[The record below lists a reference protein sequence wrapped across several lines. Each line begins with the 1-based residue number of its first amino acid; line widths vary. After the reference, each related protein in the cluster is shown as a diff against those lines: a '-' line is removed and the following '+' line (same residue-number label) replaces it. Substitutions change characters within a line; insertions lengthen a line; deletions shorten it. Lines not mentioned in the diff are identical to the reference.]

1 MNNGP
6 DDGGQP
12 FAIAQAR
19 EGGSHLPL
27 LVMEGVQAGYG
38 DFQALFNITLHVDVG
53 EIVTLVGANGA
64 GKTTTLRVISGLVRP
79 TNGTIHFDGH
89 NTARLPAHEIVERGI
104 SHVPEGR
111 QLFPHMS
118 VEENLALGAYVARA
132 RQRGIK
138 GLMEEQFTLFPR
150 LKERRKQLA
159 GTLSGGEQQMVAI
172 ARGLMALP
180 KLLMLD
186 EPSLGLAPKVVEE
199 VFAKVQEIGKRGLTV
214 LIVEQNVV
222 DALSISNRG
231 YVVENGAVD
240 LGVGTSAKEL
250 LRNERLRSAYLGL

>member
-1 MNNGP
+1 MSSLLAV
-6 DDGGQP
+6 DD
-12 FAIAQAR
+12 
-19 EGGSHLPL
+19 
-27 LVMEGVQAGYG
+27 VQAGYG
-38 DFQALFNITLHVDVG
+38 DFKALFNITLHVDAG
-53 EIVTLVGANGA
+53 EIVTLLGANGA
-64 GKTTTLRVISGLVRP
+64 GKTTTLRVISGLVQP
-79 TNGTIHFDGH
+79 TKGTVRFDGRIIS
-89 NTARLPAHEIVERGI
+89 TLPPHEIVELGI

-118 VEENLALGAYVARA
+118 VEENLALGAYIARA

-138 GLMEEQFTLFPR
+138 ESMEEQFALFPR

-172 ARGLMALP
+172 ARGLMTQP

-186 EPSLGLAPKVVEE
+186 EPSLGLGPKIVEE
-199 VFAKVQEIGKRGLTV
+199 VFAKVQEIGSRGLTV

-231 YVVENGAVD
+231 YVIENGAVD
-240 LGVGTSAKEL
+240 PGLGTAAKEL

>member
-1 MNNGP
+1 
-6 DDGGQP
+6 
-12 FAIAQAR
+12 
-19 EGGSHLPL
+19 
-27 LVMEGVQAGYG
+27 MENY
-38 DFQALFNITLHVDVG
+38 
-53 EIVTLVGANGA
+53 
-64 GKTTTLRVISGLVRP
+64 TTYHSLGCRACELS
-79 TNGTIHFDGH
+79 FDGQIIS
-89 NTARLPAHEIVERGI
+89 TLPPHEIVELGI

-118 VEENLALGAYVARA
+118 VEENLALGAYIARA

-138 GLMEEQFTLFPR
+138 ETMEEQFALFPR

-172 ARGLMALP
+172 ARGLMTQP

-186 EPSLGLAPKVVEE
+186 EPSLGLSPKIVEE
-199 VFAKVQEIGKRGLTV
+199 VFAKVQEIGRRGLTV

-231 YVVENGAVD
+231 YVIENGAVD
-240 LGVGTSAKEL
+240 VGVGTSAKEL